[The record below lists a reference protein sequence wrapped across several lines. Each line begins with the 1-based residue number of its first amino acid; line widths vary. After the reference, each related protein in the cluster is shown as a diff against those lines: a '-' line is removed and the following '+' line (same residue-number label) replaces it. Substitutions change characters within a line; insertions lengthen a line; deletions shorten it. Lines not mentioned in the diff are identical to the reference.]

1 MLELSLKVRENL
13 TKWATIKEGSAQLRV
28 ARDMKNFAERI
39 LSVLNALPDE
49 VTSDS
54 ISFPPFLLQF
64 ETAIELKVQEPAE
77 E

>member
-1 MLELSLKVRENL
+1 MVAGPERYDIYRVYE
-13 TKWATIKEGSAQLRV
+13 IKEGSAQLRI
-28 ARDMKNFAERI
+28 AKDMKGFSERI
-39 LSVLNALPDE
+39 LGVLNALPDE